1 MSLSSLR
8 FLLIY
13 NAIIKSAFLIFQHE
27 IYAKGLKELI
37 NNDIRG
43 SNSDNSTNT
52 NNDSNDD
59 NSDNYNNG
67 NNNINSTNDN
77 NRNSNDNNN
86 NDGENNIK

>member
-1 MSLSSLR
+1 MCLFYHCVFFFFINL
-8 FLLIY
+8 Y
-13 NAIIKSAFLIFQHE
+13 NAIINSAFVTFQHE
-27 IYAKGLKELI
+27 IYAKGLNELI
-37 NNDIRG
+37 YNDISG

-77 NRNSNDNNN
+77 NSKSNDDNNN
-86 NDGENNIK
+86 E